1 MRRFVMIGFGVMLGA
16 AGVAGQDVPAL
27 PATVP
32 AVAGLQQTPPSTP
45 PTRQTQTPPPGQ
57 GRGAPTPGVQQPAP
71 QPAPQGGQ
79 PPPPPPGAR
88 GQDALPSSWQNI
100 RVDVTITDSLSAEQV
115 QRKTVSMLVLDNRS
129 GQVRSMGSQGMIN
142 VDASPLVRP
151 DGKIYLRIT
160 MEYNPDLNPQMAQAA
175 NTSTRTSFNESLS
188 LVVNDGKPLLVSQ
201 AADPRSDRKV
211 TVEVTATVQ
220 K

>member
-1 MRRFVMIGFGVMLGA
+1 MIGVGLLLVSAGIA
-16 AGVAGQDVPAL
+16 AQEVPAL

-32 AVAGLQQTPPSTP
+32 PVIDLQQAPPP
-45 PTRQTQTPPPGQ
+45 PRTVPPGQGQTPPPGQ
-57 GRGAPTPGVQQPAP
+57 GRGQAPTP
-71 QPAPQGGQ
+71 Q
-79 PPPPPPGAR
+79 PPVVMGAQVTPTPPPGGAPGVPANVPR
-88 GQDALPSSWQNI
+88 PEAPSSWQNI

-115 QRKTVSMLVLDNRS
+115 QRKTISMLVLDNRN
-129 GQVRSMGSQGMIN
+129 GQVRSMGQGMIN
-142 VDASPLVRP
+142 VDASPIVRP
-151 DGKIYLRIT
+151 DGKIYLRMT
-160 MEYNPDLNPQMAQAA
+160 MEYNPDINPQIAQAT
-175 NTSTRTSFNESLS
+175 NTRQTSFLESLS